1 MTNDS
6 ELVEVTYAVTYT
18 DLPDGRKKLTV
29 QTLEPEGKLEIGYY
43 PPDSSQST
51 ETPKDPKDS
60 KDPNDL
66 KKSDKNETGSQVQE
80 EHSKIERIPKNPDR
94 NDIDPVARK
103 EHLNI
108 EEILTPFAKARIE
121 AENAKRIS
129 EGKLALRNTH
139 CAPGTIASPVFNVT
153 VLVPKNSIAI

>member
-1 MTNDS
+1 MTDDS
-6 ELVEVTYAVTYT
+6 ELVEVTYAVTYK

-29 QTLEPEGKLEIGYY
+29 QTLEPEGNLEIGYY
-43 PPDSSQST
+43 SLDSPQST
-51 ETPKDPKDS
+51 ETPTDPKDPKEL
-60 KDPNDL
+60 NDL

-94 NDIDPVARK
+94 NDIDPRARE
-103 EHLNI
+103 EHSNI
-108 EEILTPFAKARIE
+108 EKILTPFAKAKIE

-129 EGKLALRNTH
+129 EGKLALRNTPY
-139 CAPGTIASPVFNVT
+139 APGTIASPVFNVT